1 MIDYDKLCDVEVD
14 DINLMDYPDFVDA
27 YICYARYPDRDLTD
41 AELDELNE
49 DSDYIHEKVL
59 EEIFWNQF

>member
-27 YICYARYPDRDLTD
+27 YICYARYPDRDLT
-41 AELDELNE
+41 NRV
-49 DSDYIHEKVL
+49 S
-59 EEIFWNQF
+59 